1 MAIFSTLSTLEA
13 NKCRDVR
20 VVDWL
25 LLTNIPQS
33 LFFIYCMYRKLFVSF
48 WKIGAFTIGGGYV
61 MIPIMEQELVDR
73 RGWLSREEFMD
84 NISLSQAMPGV
95 FAVNMA
101 TVIGRKLG
109 GVRGVLC
116 AVLGNVLMP
125 IALILLLAIFFRFFR
140 DNVIVERIFM
150 GLRPAVV
157 ALIAAPVFR
166 MAKSA
171 KMSWKNC
178 WIPIVAALLI
188 WLLGV
193 SPVWVI
199 LAAIAGGLLW
209 GVTNR

>member
-1 MAIFSTLSTLEA
+1 
-13 NKCRDVR
+13 
-20 VVDWL
+20 
-25 LLTNIPQS
+25 
-33 LFFIYCMYRKLFVSF
+33 MYRELFLSF

-61 MIPIMEQELVDR
+61 MIPLMEREVVDR

-84 NISLSQAMPGV
+84 SLSLSQAMPGI

-101 TVIGRKLG
+101 TLIGRRIG
-109 GVRGVLC
+109 GWRGVVC

-140 DNVIVERIFM
+140 DNEVVERIFM

-166 MAKSA
+166 MAKTA
-171 KMSWKNC
+171 DVRWRNC

-199 LAAIAGGLLW
+199 LAAIAGGLLY
-209 GVTNR
+209 GRLVDGPRTGKGGKGDPV

>member
-1 MAIFSTLSTLEA
+1 
-13 NKCRDVR
+13 
-20 VVDWL
+20 
-25 LLTNIPQS
+25 
-33 LFFIYCMYRKLFVSF
+33 MYKELFVSF

-61 MIPIMEQELVDR
+61 MIPIMEREVVDR

-84 NISLSQAMPGV
+84 YMSLSQAMPGV

-101 TVIGRKLG
+101 TVIGRRMAG
-109 GVRGVLC
+109 FRGVLC
-116 AVLGNVLMP
+116 AVVGNVLMP
-125 IALILLLAIFFRFFR
+125 IVLILLLAMFFHFFR
-140 DNVIVERIFM
+140 DNVVVERIFM

-171 KMSWKNC
+171 RVTWANC
-178 WIPIVAALLI
+178 WIPVVAALLI

-199 LAAIAGGLLW
+199 VVAIAGGLLW
-209 GVTNR
+209 GKMRADQ